1 MEKLNKNTLYLEKMG
16 CNFFVGDDITKI
28 LVKKQGM
35 SGFELSEILFD
46 KFNIEDERTNE
57 KSTMLLTGLGTTKEK
72 IEKLKQLR
80 KVF

>member
-1 MEKLNKNTLYLEKMG
+1 MDFY
-16 CNFFVGDDITKI
+16 GDDITKI
-28 LVKKQGM
+28 LVKKQGL

-72 IEKLKQLR
+72 LQRLSILK
-80 KVF
+80 KI

>member
-1 MEKLNKNTLYLEKMG
+1 M
-16 CNFFVGDDITKI
+16 I
-28 LVKKQGM
+28 KKQCL